1 VRPLAPER
9 SRGAGLVAA
18 LVVVVALGA
27 AISLTELVVAQG
39 YRPTAIR
46 LIGALVL
53 LVAVSRVR
61 TIVQGSVERRP
72 AWGVDE
78 TGEGGSDGR
87 VTDAR
92 ATRFDDEIRFS
103 ARSQSYFEHL
113 LWPRLV
119 ALARSRGGSP
129 DTLEKPPG
137 RTFGRGPSLAA
148 LARVIASLEAR
159 R

>member
-1 VRPLAPER
+1 LAPER
-9 SRGAGLVAA
+9 SRAAGLVAT
-18 LVVVVALGA
+18 LVVVAALGA
-27 AISLTELVVAQG
+27 AVSLTELFVAQG

-61 TIVQGSVERRP
+61 AIVQACVERRP
-72 AWGVDE
+72 AWGIDE
-78 TGEGGSDGR
+78 TGEGGPVGPA
-87 VTDAR
+87 TDAR
-92 ATRFDDEIRFS
+92 AARFHDEIRFS

-129 DTLEKPPG
+129 DTLEKPSG
-137 RTFGRGPSLAA
+137 RAFGRGPSVAA

>member
-9 SRGAGLVAA
+9 SRAAGLVAA

-27 AISLTELVVAQG
+27 AISLTELFVAPE

-53 LVAVSRVR
+53 LIAVSRIR
-61 TIVQGSVERRP
+61 AIVQASVERRP
-72 AWGVDE
+72 AWRVDE
-78 TGEGGSDGR
+78 MHEGGSVGR
-87 VTDAR
+87 ATDAR

-148 LARVIASLEAR
+148 LARVIASLEACR
-159 R
+159 

>member
-1 VRPLAPER
+1 LAPER
-9 SRGAGLVAA
+9 SRAAGLVAT
-18 LVVVVALGA
+18 LVVVAALGA
-27 AISLTELVVAQG
+27 AVSLTELFVAQG

-61 TIVQGSVERRP
+61 AIVQACVERRP
-72 AWGVDE
+72 AWGIDE
-78 TGEGGSDGR
+78 TGEGGPVGPA
-87 VTDAR
+87 TDAR
-92 ATRFDDEIRFS
+92 AARFHDEIRFS

-137 RTFGRGPSLAA
+137 RAFGRGPSVAA

>member
-1 VRPLAPER
+1 MAPEP
-9 SRGAGLVAA
+9 SRAAGLVAT

-27 AISLTELVVAQG
+27 AVSLTELFVAQA

-53 LVAVSRVR
+53 LIAVSRVR
-61 TIVQGSVERRP
+61 AIVQASVERRS
-72 AWGVDE
+72 AWDADE
-78 TGEGGSDGR
+78 TGADGSDRGAA
-87 VTDAR
+87 DAR
-92 ATRFDDEIRFS
+92 ASRFDDEIRFS
-103 ARSQSYFEHL
+103 VRSQSYFEHL

-119 ALARSRGGSP
+119 ALARARGGSP
-129 DTLEKPPG
+129 ETLAKPPG
-137 RTFGRGPSLAA
+137 RALGRGPSLAA

>member
-1 VRPLAPER
+1 VPPLAPER

-18 LVVVVALGA
+18 LVVLIALGA
-27 AISLTELVVAQG
+27 AISLTELFVAQE

-53 LVAVSRVR
+53 LIAVSRVR
-61 TIVQGSVERRP
+61 AIVQDSVERRP

-78 TGEGGSDGR
+78 TGEGGSHGR
-87 VTDAR
+87 ATDAR
-92 ATRFDDEIRFS
+92 WTRFDDEIRFS
-103 ARSQSYFEHL
+103 TRSQSYFEHL

-119 ALARSRGGSP
+119 ALARSRSASP
-129 DTLEKPPG
+129 DTLEKPPR

>member
-1 VRPLAPER
+1 MAPER
-9 SRGAGLVAA
+9 SRAAGLVAI

-27 AISLTELVVAQG
+27 AVSLTELFVAQG
-39 YRPTAIR
+39 YRSTAIR

-61 TIVQGSVERRP
+61 AIVQASVERRP

-78 TGEGGSDGR
+78 TGDGR
-87 VTDAR
+87 SVGPATDAR
-92 ATRFDDEIRFS
+92 AARFHDEIRFS
-103 ARSQSYFEHL
+103 SRSQAYFEHL

-119 ALARSRGGSP
+119 ALAHSRGGSP

-137 RTFGRGPSLAA
+137 RSFGRGPSVAA

>member
-1 VRPLAPER
+1 LAPEP

-27 AISLTELVVAQG
+27 AISLTELFVAQG

-61 TIVQGSVERRP
+61 AIVQASVERRP
-72 AWGVDE
+72 AWGDE
-78 TGEGGSDGR
+78 PGEGGSHGLA
-87 VTDAR
+87 TDAR
-92 ATRFDDEIRFS
+92 AARFDDEIRFS
-103 ARSQSYFEHL
+103 ARSQSYFDHL

-129 DTLEKPPG
+129 ETLEKPPG

>member
-1 VRPLAPER
+1 LAPER
-9 SRGAGLVAA
+9 SRAAGLGAT

-27 AISLTELVVAQG
+27 AVSLTELFVAQG

-61 TIVQGSVERRP
+61 AIVQASVERRP
-72 AWGVDE
+72 VWGVDE
-78 TGEGGSDGR
+78 PGEGVSVGPA
-87 VTDAR
+87 TDAR
-92 ATRFDDEIRFS
+92 AVRFYDEIRFS
-103 ARSQSYFEHL
+103 VRSQSYFEHL

-137 RTFGRGPSLAA
+137 RSFGRGPSVAA